1 MQKRFHVFKLT
12 SLDTMYNK
20 SYTRR
25 SFSKMCQHWKSE
37 TKKQIFSIFFLLQ
50 PTFQT
55 VQTSTRVYYI
65 NTEKYLP
72 KSYLVNFY
80 TQTSSTQSE
89 ERTMVFTREKY
100 DTSNKNSERCVR
112 HMIRP
117 IRSHRGV
124 RLIQALVACSASSQT
139 LNEESFS
146 RKVFIV
152 IKMKNIS
159 KIQNTSWKVLAYGI
173 YA

>member
-1 MQKRFHVFKLT
+1 
-12 SLDTMYNK
+12 
-20 SYTRR
+20 
-25 SFSKMCQHWKSE
+25 MCQHWKSE

-100 DTSNKNSERCVR
+100 DTSNKNRERCFFYV
-112 HMIRP
+112 
-117 IRSHRGV
+117 
-124 RLIQALVACSASSQT
+124 
-139 LNEESFS
+139 
-146 RKVFIV
+146 
-152 IKMKNIS
+152 
-159 KIQNTSWKVLAYGI
+159 
-173 YA
+173 